1 MTQQQI
7 LAMAGEYGR
16 SLLGMLVGA
25 YVIVAGGSA
34 PWELTSSQYL
44 DVANAFWTALLPVLI
59 RYFNPKDG
67 VFGKSP
73 SLED

>member
-1 MTQQQI
+1 MTKQQL
-7 LAMAGEYGR
+7 LAMASEYGR

-25 YVIVAGGSA
+25 YVIVSQGAA
-34 PWELTSSQYL
+34 PWELNASQYL
-44 DVANAFWTALLPVLI
+44 DVANAFWTACLPVLV

>member
-1 MTQQQI
+1 MTKQQL

-16 SLLGMLVGA
+16 SLTGMIVGA
-25 YVIVAGGSA
+25 YVIVSKGAA
-34 PWELTSSQYL
+34 PWELNASQYI
-44 DVANAFWTALLPVLI
+44 DVANAFWAALLPVLV

-67 VFGKSP
+67 VFGKSA